1 MKKIKRLVKVSI
13 NLILLPFRIRVIRIM
28 RLIEKDKRIPF
39 DYIRFATL
47 RLMAAEIEERKLT
60 GDVAELGVW
69 RGDFAKHINMLFP
82 NRKLYLFDTFEGFD
96 SRDVSIDIS
105 SSYSDGTQ
113 NFANTSVN
121 LVLNKMPYPAQCE
134 IIKGYFPDSLSDL
147 PLQETLRF
155 CFVSIDVDLY
165 KPIYEGLCYFYPKL
179 CKGGYILLHDYNEFT
194 YKGVKAAVHQFA
206 KENAISYVPIPDESG
221 SVVIA
226 KPLT

>member
-1 MKKIKRLVKVSI
+1 
-13 NLILLPFRIRVIRIM
+13 
-28 RLIEKDKRIPF
+28 
-39 DYIRFATL
+39 
-47 RLMAAEIEERKLT
+47 
-60 GDVAELGVW
+60 
-69 RGDFAKHINMLFP
+69 
-82 NRKLYLFDTFEGFD
+82 
-96 SRDVSIDIS
+96 

-179 CKGGYILLHDYNEFT
+179 CKGGYILLHDYNCPR